1 VNKEWNEYES
11 HPWNGTGVIARRA
24 TLGIAQ
30 TSHTRSMSISHG
42 VYLLSAA
49 AMFWA
54 FENCLLQALPLRE
67 SPSLLHPH
75 HSRSIFREISL
86 R

>member
-1 VNKEWNEYES
+1 MTVNKEWNEYES

-24 TLGIAQ
+24 TLGIAL
-30 TSHTRSMSISHG
+30 SSISG

-54 FENCLLQALPLRE
+54 FEKGLLQALPLRE